1 MSLKRNI
8 ASCSYAFHRIIF
20 FYLYYHIAEIT
31 DGFIL
36 LFSIFQL
43 EKIFLAPF
51 SETLYLTKEKPASLH

>member
-1 MSLKRNI
+1 MLLCISSNNI
-8 ASCSYAFHRIIF
+8 